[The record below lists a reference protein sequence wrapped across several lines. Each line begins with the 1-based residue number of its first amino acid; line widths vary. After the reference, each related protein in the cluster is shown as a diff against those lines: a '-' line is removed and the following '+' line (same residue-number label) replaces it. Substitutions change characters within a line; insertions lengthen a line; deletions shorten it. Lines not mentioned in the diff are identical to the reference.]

1 MGRPFATGWTESGI
15 SVTMPAMEIRPLLP
29 GASRVNQP
37 VARLQESVLEG
48 LQDTLTTGNSAPLR
62 ENLLELCH
70 QARLQRTPETAL
82 SVGQLHS
89 LANRMASY
97 AGFAISG
104 SPPAGMTLATVTEQ
118 LELSKKQLPSTVE
131 QVFNAAPVSEVKSE
145 GNKAGLEF
153 VEVPGGPFQ
162 FGMNNELRHQPAFRI
177 SKYPVTNEQFNR
189 FVDATGYQPEGQWT
203 PGGAETADHPVTQ
216 VTFYDAQAFCRWAGV
231 RLPSEAEW
239 EKAARG
245 TDGRTY
251 PWGEQWDPSRCNH
264 DGAGTSSVKAFEGK
278 GNVSPYGAVDMVGNV
293 LEWVDSGTSRRPGSV
308 LLKGGSWTNYITPG
322 SDDHAFNCIRH
333 TSESPESSYSGFG
346 FRVATDAPVETV
358 EPPPVP
364 QEWHFSDLPAKGA
377 FQPPLTVAQPAQMTL
392 DLQGLNPEGDLKP
405 VQQTLQ
411 AVAAEVRA
419 SGSSQATRAFLSAAN
434 HAAFYAACVNSGN
447 PPAGLTIADCA
458 DLFNSA
464 VNVMTE
470 KFPQIPAPLQV
481 SDEAPADVKG
491 LEWVAIPAG
500 EFKFGRSGDKIH
512 LETYEISKHSVTN
525 AQYDQFVKET
535 GYEPEGGWRPPL
547 DDGEKALPAV
557 NVSFFDA
564 QAFAGWAGGRL
575 PTEQEWEKAAR
586 GTEGQTFPWGNEF
599 DPDKVNHDGG
609 MLTPGEVWEEKG
621 NVSPYGVADMV
632 GNAMEWVDG
641 STAARPGSVLLK
653 GGAWSNGTGQL
664 KPFNAV
670 RHTSELPGAG
680 YRGFGFRIARDAQ

>member
-1 MGRPFATGWTESGI
+1 MRG
-15 SVTMPAMEIRPLLP
+15 MEIRPLAP
-29 GASRVNQP
+29 SVSRVQQP
-37 VARLQESVLEG
+37 VARLQESVLQG
-48 LQDTLTTGNSAPLR
+48 LQDTLTTGNSTPLR

-70 QARLQRTPETAL
+70 QARTQRTPETAP

-89 LANRMASY
+89 LANRMAAY
-97 AGFAISG
+97 AAFAVSG
-104 SPPAGMTLATVTEQ
+104 SPPAGMALATVTEQ
-118 LELSKKQLPSTVE
+118 LELTKKQLPSTVE
-131 QVFNAAPVSEVKSE
+131 QVFSGAPVSEVKTE

-189 FVDATGYQPEGQWT
+189 FVENTGYQPEGQWT
-203 PGGAETADHPVTQ
+203 PSGAEKADHPVTQ

-251 PWGEQWDPSRCNH
+251 PWGEQWDPSKCNH
-264 DGAGTSSVKAFEGK
+264 DGAGTSSVRAFEGK
-278 GNVSPYGAVDMVGNV
+278 GNVSPFGAVDMVGNV

-308 LLKGGSWTNYITPG
+308 LLKGGAWTNYVTPG

-358 EPPPVP
+358 EPQPVA
-364 QEWHFSDLPAKGA
+364 QEWHMAGLPATSTKVT
-377 FQPPLTVAQPAQMTL
+377 QPVQLSL
-392 DLQGLNPEGDLKP
+392 DLDGLRDDLKSGALP
-405 VQQTLQ
+405 VQQSLQ
-411 AVAAEVRA
+411 AAAAEVRA
-419 SGSSQATRAFLSAAN
+419 SGSSQAARAFLSAAN
-434 HAAFYAACVNSGN
+434 HAAFYSACFASGN
-447 PPAGLTIADCA
+447 PPTGMTLGNCM
-458 DLFNSA
+458 DLFNAA
-464 VNVMTE
+464 VNVMKE
-470 KFPQIPAPLQV
+470 QLPQVPAALQKA
-481 SDEAPADVKG
+481 DEGAQVKG
-491 LEWVAIPAG
+491 LEWVPIPAG
-500 EFKFGRSGDKIH
+500 EFKFGRSGEKVH
-512 LETYEISKHSVTN
+512 LDSYEISKHSVTN
-525 AQYDQFVKET
+525 AQYQQFVAET
-535 GYEPEGGWRPPL
+535 GYEPEGGWRSPL
-547 DDGEKALPAV
+547 NEQESALPAV

-564 QAFAGWAGGRL
+564 QAFAQWAGGRL
-575 PTEQEWEKAAR
+575 PSEHEWEKAAR
-586 GTEGQTFPWGNEF
+586 GADGQQYPWGNEF

-609 MLTPGEVWEEKG
+609 MLTPGEVWEDKG
-621 NVSPYGVADMV
+621 NVSPFGVADMV

-641 STAARPGSVLLK
+641 STPARPGSVLLK

-680 YRGFGFRIARDAQ
+680 YRGFGFRIARDA